1 MRVLIAEDEALMR
14 SGLALVL
21 ANDGFDV
28 VGQAADADELL
39 QLAAELRPD
48 VVITDIR
55 MPPSHTDDGLRAA
68 LTIRASQPHLN
79 VVVLSQYVPRRY
91 VLDLVGERA
100 EGVGYLLKHRVANSA
115 QFCRDVRR
123 VASGETVLDP
133 EVATLMVDRA
143 RRDRPGVGRLT
154 PRQLEVLALIAEGRT
169 NSSIA
174 RQLGVSEKAVVQH
187 TSHIYDQLGLA
198 VSDDE
203 HRRILAVLQYLAG

>member
-14 SGLALVL
+14 QGLALVL
-21 ANDGFDV
+21 ANDGLDV
-28 VGQAADADELL
+28 VGEAANADELVL
-39 QLAAELRPD
+39 KAVDLRPD
-48 VVITDIR
+48 VVVTDIR

-68 LTIRASQPHLN
+68 LKIRVDQPRIG
-79 VVVLSQYVPRRY
+79 VVVLSQHVPRRY
-91 VLDLVGERA
+91 VLDLVGTRA
-100 EGVGYLLKHRVANSA
+100 EGVGYLLKHRVANSE

-123 VASGETVLDP
+123 VAAGETVLDP

-143 RRDRPGVGRLT
+143 RRDRPSVDHLT

-174 RQLGVSEKAVVQH
+174 RQLGISDKAVVQH

-198 VSDDE
+198 PSDDD
-203 HRRILAVLQYLAG
+203 HRRVLAVLQYLAG